1 MNQKTVSKKIS
12 CVGVGLH
19 SGQSVTLTLL
29 PAEANTGIV
38 FKRVDITDKD
48 NIIPAKYD
56 AVSDTQLCTL
66 ISNADG
72 VSVGT
77 IEHLMAALAA
87 AKIDNVVVE
96 LNGAE
101 VPIMDGSAEHFMF
114 MIDCVGTQEQAAE
127 RRYIRITKA
136 VSFKDGDKEATFE
149 PASVTNYSFDIEFAS
164 KAIGKQ
170 NRGVTLVNGNFRED
184 ISRARTFG
192 FAHEVEYLRSVGLAR
207 GGSLDNAIVIDNDKI
222 LNEGGLR
229 FSDEFVR
236 HKILDAIGDTY
247 LAGMP
252 IIGHYHG
259 VKAGHAINNGLVR
272 ALYANPDAFEIVT
285 I

>member
-1 MNQKTVSKKIS
+1 MKQRTLNKAIS

-19 SGQSVTLTLL
+19 SGQSVKMTLV
-29 PAEANTGIV
+29 PADADTGIV
-38 FKRVDITDKD
+38 FKRVDVTDKN

-56 AVSDTQLCTL
+56 AVSDTKLCTL
-66 ISNADG
+66 IANADG

-77 IEHLMAALAA
+77 IEHLMAALSA

-96 LNGAE
+96 LNGSE
-101 VPIMDGSAEHFMF
+101 VPIMDGSSDHFMF
-114 MIDCVGTQEQAAE
+114 MIDCVGTAEQDVL
-127 RRYIRITKA
+127 RRYIRIKQPVTYRE
-136 VSFKDGDKEATFE
+136 GDKEATFE
-149 PASVTNYSFDIEFAS
+149 PASVTNYSFDIEFDSA
-164 KAIGKQ
+164 AIGKQ
-170 NRGVTLVNGNFRED
+170 TRGVTLVNGNFRSD

-207 GGSLDNAIVIDNDKI
+207 GGSLDNAIVIDKDTI
-222 LNEGGLR
+222 LNKDGLR

-259 VKAGHAINNGLVR
+259 IKAGHAINNMLVR

-285 I
+285 L